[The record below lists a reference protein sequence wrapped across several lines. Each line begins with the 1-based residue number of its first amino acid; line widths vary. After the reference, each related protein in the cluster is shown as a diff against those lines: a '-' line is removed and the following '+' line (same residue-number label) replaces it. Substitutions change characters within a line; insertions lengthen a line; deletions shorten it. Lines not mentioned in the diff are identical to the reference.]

1 MVNAQPLWAQYDSA
15 MQDLTLAYQTPER
28 IKTMYP
34 FADLL
39 KSGARIAM
47 GSDWPV
53 TTANPLHEIE
63 VAVRRTPIEDPGADV
78 FLPEQRLDLA
88 TAIDA
93 FTAGA
98 AFANRDDD
106 SGTLREGLRGRC
118 RGCGPRPFRTRRT
131 NERSRSSAHP
141 CKWKAGV
148 RPRASVDEL

>member
-1 MVNAQPLWAQYDSA
+1 
-15 MQDLTLAYQTPER
+15 
-28 IKTMYP
+28 MYP

-63 VAVRRTPIEDPGADV
+63 VAVRRTPVEDPGAEV

-98 AFANRDDD
+98 AFANRDGD
-106 SGTLREGLRGRC
+106 SGALREGLRADVAVVDRDLFQLDGRTSEAEVLLTLAGGEPVFD
-118 RGCGPRPFRTRRT
+118 RG
-131 NERSRSSAHP
+131 
-141 CKWKAGV
+141 
-148 RPRASVDEL
+148 LL